1 VISVTS
7 GETKIQQLD
16 HAKVEVAG
24 AVEIR
29 RFLEGAYGTHLRL
42 HDNRLGTDQRLLHSR
57 LDCGPF
63 LIDDITLPGEV
74 YFSAEPMHK
83 VAVLW
88 ATHGRVRSSCDGLE
102 AEAAAGDVI
111 LASQPDLPCHMQT
124 RDVRM
129 TTVLM
134 EPAVVASVATGGPS
148 GQASLPIR
156 FSSFEPVSP
165 AAAKAWRDTVSFV
178 KNFMLADDTVVT
190 SLVLAHLGRLL
201 ASVALATF
209 PSTLHTEQAGHDR
222 TDNQPAL
229 LRRAIAF
236 IESSVS
242 DDITLAD
249 IAESIH
255 VTPRA
260 VQYMFRKHLDTTPL
274 QYLRLQRLHFAHLD
288 LLASDRQKETVT
300 TIAARWGFAHT
311 GRFAVLYRQHYGQSP
326 HQTLRS

>member
-1 VISVTS
+1 VIPVTS

-16 HAKVEVAG
+16 RAKVEVSG

-42 HDNRLGTDQRLLHSR
+42 HDSRLGADQRLVHSR
-57 LDCGPF
+57 LDCGSF
-63 LIDDITLPGEV
+63 VIDDMTLPGEV
-74 YFSAEPMHK
+74 DFSVEPMHK

-88 ATHGRVRSSCDGLE
+88 VTHGRVRSSCDGLE

-111 LASQPDLPCHMQT
+111 LASQPDLPSHVQT
-124 RDVRM
+124 QDARM

-134 EPAVVASVATGGPS
+134 EPAVVASVATGIPN
-148 GQASLPIR
+148 GQAPPPVR

-165 AAAKAWRDTVSFV
+165 AAANAWRDTVSY
-178 KNFMLADDTVVT
+178 VT
-190 SLVLAHLGRLL
+190 NLVLADETVATPLVVGHLSRLL

-209 PSTLHTEQAGHDR
+209 PSTLYAEQASHDR
-222 TDNQPAL
+222 TDSQPML
-229 LRRAIAF
+229 LRRAIAY
-236 IESSVS
+236 IESNVS
-242 DDITLAD
+242 EDIALAD

-260 VQYMFRKHLDTTPL
+260 VQYMFRKHMDTTPL